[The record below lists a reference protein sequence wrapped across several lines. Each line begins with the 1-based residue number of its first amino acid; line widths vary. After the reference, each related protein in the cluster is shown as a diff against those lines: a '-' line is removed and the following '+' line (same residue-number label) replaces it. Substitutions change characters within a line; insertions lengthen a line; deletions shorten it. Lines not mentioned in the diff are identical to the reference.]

1 MTIMSTAHLLRL
13 AFTLSWLIPRAIAA
27 QVPTELRDAM
37 RARDEAIAKADTA
50 TWNRLTSAEFMGV
63 RADGTFM
70 TKADRLALLNTQ
82 MPTTPV
88 PREQVQIKHY
98 DDVFVRRSRI
108 VDAWVID
115 IWVKDDGVWRVVAAQ
130 LTTAKK

>member
-1 MTIMSTAHLLRL
+1 MSTAHLLRL
-13 AFTLSWLIPRAIAA
+13 AVTLSWLIPRAIAA

-50 TWNRLTSAEFMGV
+50 TWNRLTSAEFTDV

-70 TKADRLALLNTQ
+70 TKADRLALLKTQ
-82 MPTTPV
+82 MPTTPL
-88 PREQVQIKHY
+88 PREQVQIRHY

-108 VDAWVID
+108 ADAWVID
-115 IWVKDDGVWRVVAAQ
+115 IWVKDAGVWRVVAAQ